1 MIVSR
6 ILVYNKGMKKI
17 FSFTKSYALLGVVS
31 VAVFGLAVW
40 DKAVSY
46 VQTGL
51 SDSKSIR
58 VTEKATCDDTQQD
71 ANTKFSGCNS
81 IL

>member
-1 MIVSR
+1 M
-6 ILVYNKGMKKI
+6 VYNINMKKI
-17 FSFTKSYALLGVVS
+17 FSSTKSYVLLGVVS

-40 DKAVSY
+40 NKAVSY
-46 VQTGL
+46 IQTGL

-58 VTEKATCDDTQQD
+58 VTEKAICDDAQQET
-71 ANTKFSGCNS
+71 NTKFSGCNS